1 MSMTQAEQ
9 TAPRRSMTSRGDL
22 SAVMIIASPALAEQF
37 LEFCVGTTDTWLAGN
52 CLSEA
57 NSVPAVAAVGLMA
70 YTCWMIFVLCA
81 SVSIGATAVVA
92 RQIGAGHWNDAELAT
107 EQAISLG
114 MIFSVVTT
122 VALWFLADDYVSAMQ
137 LEGQAHAMALQYL
150 YILIPAIPGFMMI
163 AVTTACLHGAGDT
176 VTGLIVMT
184 IVNVLNITIS
194 ASLAIGVGPIPK
206 LGFSGIALGTAISHV
221 IGGLL
226 LLIILFQ
233 GRAHLKLRWRG
244 MWPNFERMRRL
255 LRVGLPGG
263 LNDAIV
269 LSSHLWY
276 LGIINSLGTT
286 QAAAHG
292 LAIRL
297 ESPGFL
303 SAWAFAVAASSLT
316 GQHLGANSPRRAR
329 RATLVSLSICF
340 TMLVI
345 YAVMIVL
352 NGNWLTGFFL
362 DFPQPES
369 ASYATSQAVVKILW
383 IMAVCL
389 PFYAVFSVISGS
401 LRGAGDTTWPLL
413 ITLVGFLLIRMPA
426 TYWLAWD
433 QFSIP
438 FTDIQL
444 SGIGWGLTGAW
455 LAMLLDNFAR
465 MILIVSR
472 YWHGAWTRIE
482 V

>member
-9 TAPRRSMTSRGDL
+9 TAPRTPMTSKGDL
-22 SAVMIIASPALAEQF
+22 SAVMTIATPALAEQF

-57 NSVPAVAAVGLMA
+57 NSVPAVAAVGLMS
-70 YTCWMIFVLCA
+70 YTCWMIFVICA
-81 SVSIGATAVVA
+81 SIGIGATAVVA
-92 RQIGAGHWNDAELAT
+92 RNIGANNWKDAEFAT

-114 MIFSVVTT
+114 LILSVITT
-122 VALWFLADDYVSAMQ
+122 FVLWFLADDYIAAMQ
-137 LEGQAHAMALQYL
+137 LEGKAYDMALLYL
-150 YILIPAIPGFMMI
+150 RILIPAIPGFMMI

-184 IVNVLNITIS
+184 IVNILNIAIS
-194 ASLAIGVGPIPK
+194 AALAIGVGPIPK
-206 LGFSGIALGTAISHV
+206 LGWSGIAIGTAVSHV

-226 LLIILFQ
+226 LLAILFQ
-233 GRAHLKLRWRG
+233 GRAHLKVQWRG
-244 MWPNFERMRRL
+244 MWPNVSRMRRL

-303 SAWAFAVAASSLT
+303 SAWAFSVAASSLT
-316 GQHLGANSPRRAR
+316 GQHLGANNPKRAT

-340 TMLVI
+340 TMLSL
-345 YAVMIVL
+345 YSLTIVL
-352 NGNWLTGFFL
+352 GGNWLTDVFL
-362 DFPQPES
+362 GFPQEGTTAYS
-369 ASYATSQAVVKILW
+369 TSEAVLKILW
-383 IMAVCL
+383 IMAACL
-389 PFYAVFSVISGS
+389 PFYAVFTVLSGS

-413 ITLVGFLLIRMPA
+413 ITFIGFLLIRMPA
-426 TYWLAWD
+426 TYWLAWETIE
-433 QFSIP
+433 IP
-438 FTDIQL
+438 LT
-444 SGIGWGLTGAW
+444 GITLEGVGWGLTGAW
-455 LAMLLDNFAR
+455 LAMLLDNVAR
-465 MILIVSR
+465 MILMIIR
-472 YWHGAWTRIE
+472 YRHGAWTRIE

>member
-9 TAPRRSMTSRGDL
+9 TAPKTSMTSRGDL
-22 SAVMIIASPALAEQF
+22 SAVMIIATPALAEQF

-52 CLSEA
+52 CLSAE

-70 YTCWMIFVLCA
+70 YTCWMIFVICA
-81 SVSIGATAVVA
+81 SVGIGATAVVA
-92 RQIGAGHWNDAELAT
+92 RQIGAGNWKDAELAT

-114 MIFSVVTT
+114 VILSVITT
-122 VALWFLADDYVSAMQ
+122 VVLWFLADDYVAAMQ
-137 LEGQAHAMALQYL
+137 LEDRAYELALQYL
-150 YILIPAIPGFMMI
+150 YILIPSIPGFMLI

-184 IVNVLNITIS
+184 IVNVLNIAIS
-194 ASLAIGVGPIPK
+194 AALAIGIGPIPT
-206 LGFSGIALGTAISHV
+206 LGWSGIAIGTAVSHV
-221 IGGLL
+221 IGGILL
-226 LLIILFQ
+226 LAILFQ
-233 GRAHLKLRWRG
+233 GRAHLKVEWRG
-244 MWPNFERMRRL
+244 MWPDPVRMRRL

-263 LNDAIV
+263 INDAIV
-269 LSSHLWY
+269 LSAHLWY

-316 GQHLGANSPRRAR
+316 GQHLGANNPARAK
-329 RATLVSLSICF
+329 RATYVSLSICF
-340 TMLVI
+340 AMLSAYSLI
-345 YAVMIVL
+345 IIFG
-352 NGNWLTGFFL
+352 GNWLTGVFL
-362 DFPQPES
+362 GFPEEGS
-369 ASYATSQAVVKILW
+369 RAFDTSEAVLRILW

-389 PFYAVFSVISGS
+389 PFYSVFSVLSGS

-413 ITLVGFLLIRMPA
+413 ITFIGFIGVRMPFTYWMVWEHCELPLVGIEVTGL
-426 TYWLAWD
+426 
-433 QFSIP
+433 
-438 FTDIQL
+438 
-444 SGIGWGLTGAW
+444 GWGLTGAW
-455 LAMLLDNFAR
+455 IAMLLDNIVR
-465 MILIVSR
+465 MLLICVR
-472 YWHGAWTRIE
+472 YWDGTWTRIE